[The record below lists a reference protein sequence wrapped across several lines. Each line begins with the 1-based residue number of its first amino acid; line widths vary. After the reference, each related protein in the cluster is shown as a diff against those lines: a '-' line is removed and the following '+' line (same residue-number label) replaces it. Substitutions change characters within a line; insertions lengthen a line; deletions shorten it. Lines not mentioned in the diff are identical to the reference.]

1 MIINITPI
9 NDPPIAVDDFYT
21 TNKGTILEVQA
32 PGVLENDSDA
42 ENEALNVTAKT
53 FSRNG
58 QVTLNED
65 GSFIYSP
72 LETFSG
78 ENVFLYEV
86 CDPHDD
92 CVDATV
98 TISVTLVNAAPV
110 AFGDHYYTDVGQMLS
125 VPVDLG
131 LLANDLDVETDKFS
145 LIASQESDVSRGSLE
160 LKNNGSFTYTP
171 PQDYIGTASFT
182 YKAYDG
188 ELYSNVATVTI
199 TVGEDNE
206 PPTISWLSPSIDEDA
221 WIDVGTQI
229 YPLEVKV
236 LDNVEVAVVNFRRW
250 EPSAG
255 SNGDWVYLG
264 SVSLSFPAGSRYQYD
279 QPRI

>member
-1 MIINITPI
+1 MYRLTS
-9 NDPPIAVDDFYT
+9 
-21 TNKGTILEVQA
+21 GCWRTIRMLKWI
-32 PGVLENDSDA
+32 S
-42 ENEALNVTAKT
+42 
-53 FSRNG
+53 SR
-58 QVTLNED
+58 
-65 GSFIYSP
+65 SSP
-72 LETFSG
+72 AR
-78 ENVFLYEV
+78 N
-86 CDPHDD
+86 
-92 CVDATV
+92 
-98 TISVTLVNAAPV
+98 
-110 AFGDHYYTDVGQMLS
+110 
-125 VPVDLG
+125 
-131 LLANDLDVETDKFS
+131 
-145 LIASQESDVSRGSLE
+145 SDVSRGSLE

-199 TVGEDNE
+199 TVGEDDE

-250 EPSAG
+250 EPSVG

-264 SVSLSFPAGSRYQYD
+264 SVSSPFRLDLDTSTINLGFNQITAEAFDSSSNFSELNIFLSEVGGLIHMPVVSLIAIDYLCIRSISTYPADLKSPGSALMEDANGVVIFIEMINRMLLNLMSFS
-279 QPRI
+279 RINKIDKWILNFRMSN